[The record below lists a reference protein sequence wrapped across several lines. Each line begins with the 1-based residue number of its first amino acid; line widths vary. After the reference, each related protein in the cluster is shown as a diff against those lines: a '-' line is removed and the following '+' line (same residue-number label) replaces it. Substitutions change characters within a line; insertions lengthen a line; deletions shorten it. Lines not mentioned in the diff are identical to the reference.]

1 MAQLSRDPDRRAHIL
16 AAALHCFAE
25 KGFAATGIGEIRRA
39 SGASIGS
46 IYHFFPSKEAIAV
59 ALFVE
64 GVTGWTEASL
74 AVPGDAGA
82 DEAIRAIT
90 SATIDWGLANAPLLR
105 FMDETRVLIA
115 RVSGLTETTEV
126 LLQARSRGEALL
138 NRLIKEGDLAPVSW
152 EVAQSVILGPVQN
165 WLQLHRYGQTS
176 LPPDEAKQVLS
187 NSAWKALRS
196 MDLQ

>member
-1 MAQLSRDPDRRAHIL
+1 MAKLSRDPDRRAHVL

-25 KGFAATGIGEIRRA
+25 KGFAATSIDDIRRA
-39 SGASIGS
+39 SGASTGS

-59 ALFVE
+59 ALFIE

-74 AVPGDAGA
+74 AVPENAGA
-82 DEAIRAIT
+82 EEAIRAII
-90 SATIDWGLANAPLLR
+90 SATIDWGLANASLLR

-115 RVSGLTETTEV
+115 RVSGLAETTAV
-126 LLQARSRGEALL
+126 LLQARSRGEVLL
-138 NRLIKEGDLAPVSW
+138 NRLIQEGGLAPVSW

-176 LPPDEAKQVLS
+176 LTPDEAKQMLS
-187 NSAWKALRS
+187 TSAWKALRS
-196 MDLQ
+196 MDLR

>member
-1 MAQLSRDPDRRAHIL
+1 MARLSRDPDRRARIL
-16 AAALHCFAE
+16 AAALRCFAE
-25 KGFAATGIGEIRRA
+25 KGFAATGIDDIRRA
-39 SGASIGS
+39 SGASTGS

-59 ALFVE
+59 ALFIE

-74 AVPGDAGA
+74 AVPENAGG
-82 DEAIRAIT
+82 DEAIRAIIST
-90 SATIDWGLANAPLLR
+90 TIDWGLANASLLR

-115 RVSGLTETTEV
+115 RVSGLAETTEV
-126 LLQARSRGEALL
+126 LLQARLRGEALL
-138 NRLIKEGDLAPVSW
+138 NRLIEEGGLAPVPW

-196 MDLQ
+196 TDLQ